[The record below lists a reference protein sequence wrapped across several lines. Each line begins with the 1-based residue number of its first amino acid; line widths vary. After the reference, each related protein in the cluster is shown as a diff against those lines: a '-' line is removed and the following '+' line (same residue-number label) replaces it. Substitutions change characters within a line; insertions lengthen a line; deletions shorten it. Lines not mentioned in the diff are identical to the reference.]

1 MPNASGLAAAIRG
14 STGESSTV
22 VSSSEFASPF
32 LSFPVSHN
40 PIIQTIQPHTT
51 QYNTIESD
59 TFDLAGQNVNTI
71 TNTIQ
76 SAFQDPFPIHDMIRI
91 TFVTGAGK
99 LGRQKYDANAAQ
111 AVTSTL
117 RELGF
122 EDDRG
127 ASCVK
132 ECAGF
137 FKLQHDTGKNLK
149 TVVVFPRIVVAEEAV
164 ADTTGDGGPFAS
176 STASMFQKGSPQEM
190 MALSSKSVFESMVKS
205 RCPSWSQKKGCI
217 VVLTEIKTTVGE
229 MEQKL
234 LTGTPLTD
242 PEQTFYDSVSSN
254 ALDEKVEH
262 VKTLMHQQ
270 VDDGLLTSKEKT
282 QLVSQVQ
289 ERLETLS
296 KDLAEAEK
304 ENKAKKVEKLKDIM
318 KKAEARKEKLSK
330 ITPKGP
336 HRLKHEAEILKL
348 RAEMQPL
355 LDLEEGSKGRLLS
368 VKETQTLARKDE
380 ILDEIAELEVC
391 GWSF

>member
-1 MPNASGLAAAIRG
+1 
-14 STGESSTV
+14 
-22 VSSSEFASPF
+22 
-32 LSFPVSHN
+32 
-40 PIIQTIQPHTT
+40 
-51 QYNTIESD
+51 
-59 TFDLAGQNVNTI
+59 
-71 TNTIQ
+71 
-76 SAFQDPFPIHDMIRI
+76 MIRI

-99 LGRQKYDANAAQ
+99 LGRQKYDADAAK
-111 AVTSTL
+111 AVTSAL

-132 ECAGF
+132 ECAGS

-149 TVVVFPRIVVAEEAV
+149 TVVVFPIIVAEEAV
-164 ADTTGDGGPFAS
+164 ADTGDGDPSAS

-217 VVLTEIKTTVGE
+217 AVLTEIKTTVGE
-229 MEQKL
+229 MERKL

-242 PEQTFYDSVSSN
+242 PEQSFYDSVSSN
-254 ALDEKVEH
+254 ALDEKGEH

-296 KDLAEAEK
+296 KDLTEAEK
-304 ENKAKKVEKLKDIM
+304 ENKAKKVEKLKDVM

-336 HRLKHEAEILKL
+336 HRLKHEAEIFKL
-348 RAEMQPL
+348 RAELQPL